1 MAYLESRLEFSQEA
15 IAHYMRQFNKLQRRP
30 KIREVQQT
38 EDRENCITI
47 LKLVEME
54 GFMKK
59 DDVLKT
65 TGWTL
70 SQYSIRMTKLLK
82 DHQGQIK
89 YNPNLKRIDKVKSSK
104 KQENLKL

>member
-38 EDRENCITI
+38 EDRENCASI
-47 LKLVEME
+47 LKLVGME
-54 GFMKK
+54 GYMTK
-59 DDVLKT
+59 DDIREI

-70 SQYSIRMTKLLK
+70 SQYSTRMTKLIK
-82 DHQGQIK
+82 DHPHQIK
-89 YNPNLKRIDKVKSSK
+89 YNKNLKRIDKVKSSK
-104 KQENLKL
+104 NQEKLK